1 MIGNRRSALRWRVFE
16 GPQRKKRIAA
26 AVLLLILVAVIG
38 GLWGIRET
46 SRGGLKILLEKTDLD
61 VKDVRFT
68 EVGESGEKWEIRAER
83 ARYFRKEN
91 KALFDR
97 ADIRLVLKD
106 GKVFRVRGDRG
117 SMDTSSRD
125 MELTGN
131 VTVESDGGD
140 RFSTDR
146 LQYSHEKGIVSAD
159 GAVVLENA
167 RMRIDAVGMK
177 LSLVRKEVS
186 LLARVKAEV
195 R

>member
-26 AVLLLILVAVIG
+26 AVLLLILAAVVG

-125 MELTGN
+125 MELAGN

-146 LQYSHEKGIVSAD
+146 LQYSHAKGIVSAD

-177 LSLVRKEVS
+177 LSLVKKEVS

>member
-26 AVLLLILVAVIG
+26 AVLLLILAAVAG

-125 MELTGN
+125 IELTGN

-186 LLARVKAEV
+186 LLAGVKAEV

>member
-16 GPQRKKRIAA
+16 GPQRKKRIVA
-26 AVLLLILVAVIG
+26 AVLLLILVAVVG

-125 MELTGN
+125 MELVGN
-131 VTVESDGGD
+131 VSVESDGGD

-146 LQYSHEKGIVSAD
+146 LQYSHAKGIVSAD

-167 RMRIDAVGMK
+167 RMRIDAVGMR
-177 LSLVRKEVS
+177 LSLVKKEVS

>member
-1 MIGNRRSALRWRVFE
+1 MRWRVFE

-177 LSLVRKEVS
+177 LSLVKKEVS